1 MEMEMAVSF
10 LVWVLG
16 TENRI
21 LSKSHKYS
29 YGWATPLVPDASILY
44 PCLIDALEETLALYM
59 FFRALEVF

>member
-29 YGWATPLVPDASILY
+29 YG
-44 PCLIDALEETLALYM
+44 
-59 FFRALEVF
+59 